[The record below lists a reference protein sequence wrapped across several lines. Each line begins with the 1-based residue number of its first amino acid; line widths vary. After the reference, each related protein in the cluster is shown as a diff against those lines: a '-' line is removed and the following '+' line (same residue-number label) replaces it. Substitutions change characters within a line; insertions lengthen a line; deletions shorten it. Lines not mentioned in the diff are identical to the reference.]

1 MSGLTRI
8 VVLLCNLIGVL
19 ALDVAGELDFPPRR
33 IVTERTFMG
42 SLSRVREEVC
52 LNISLVVRPKPT
64 ILPRTPV
71 LLLVGVHGLV
81 SCEIAFLSEPCLT
94 TIHIARI
101 GLHPRV
107 PIVVLF
113 EITTLR
119 KPLSTPRKG
128 TGKGPLSRVGPDMY
142 LEITPRLKTLS
153 TPLELTS
160 KGLLSRVGPDMYHA
174 LMLRCKALSTPLEPT
189 RKGLLSKVHR
199 LDVLC
204 EMTLILAPIITLHI
218 GTSPP
223 LSRRLLSLL

>member
-1 MSGLTRI
+1 
-8 VVLLCNLIGVL
+8 
-19 ALDVAGELDFPPRR
+19 
-33 IVTERTFMG
+33 MG

-52 LNISLVVRPKPT
+52 LNNTLPIAPKPT
-64 ILPRTPV
+64 VLPRTPV
-71 LLLVGVHGLV
+71 LLLVGVRGLV
-81 SCEIAFLSEPCLT
+81 SCEFAFRREPCLT

-107 PIVVLF
+107 PIVVIF
-113 EITTLR
+113 ERTTLR

-128 TGKGPLSRVGPDMY
+128 TGKGPLSRVGPDMF
-142 LEITPRLKTLS
+142 LEITPPS
-153 TPLELTS
+153 
-160 KGLLSRVGPDMYHA
+160 
-174 LMLRCKALSTPLEPT
+174 KALSTALELT

-199 LDVLC
+199 LDVSR

>member
-1 MSGLTRI
+1 MEVGT
-8 VVLLCNLIGVL
+8 L
-19 ALDVAGELDFPPRR
+19 ALDVGVEGIFPSRR

-42 SLSRVREEVC
+42 SLSRVREEVS

-64 ILPRTPV
+64 VLPRTPV

-81 SCEIAFLSEPCLT
+81 LCEIAFRREPCLT

-107 PIVVLF
+107 PIVVNF
-113 EITTLR
+113 EMTTLR

-142 LEITPRLKTLS
+142 LETTPRSKTLS
-153 TPLELTS
+153 TPLEL
-160 KGLLSRVGPDMYHA
+160 
-174 LMLRCKALSTPLEPT
+174 T

-199 LDVLC
+199 LDMLYDT
-204 EMTLILAPIITLHI
+204 TLRVAPIITLHI

-223 LSRRLLSLL
+223 LLSLL